1 MHFLS
6 TWRQV
11 FVTFRIARCTWVV
24 LGLFGAD
31 SRLGPTCYGS
41 AARRPAV
48 SRAGASGP
56 SGGGGGWQCPTP
68 AVGDPRAR
76 SRTPLLGELSWRADA
91 APRRPEPSQGPCP
104 RTGKGLGLE
113 GCAGPRCVC
122 PAGRGHGQT
131 PWLLL
136 CLSQGRGGWSPGALA
151 LVVQGC
157 WGRGRGP
164 SATPA
169 SLRLHWFHTPGGF

>member
-11 FVTFRIARCTWVV
+11 FVTFRIARCTWAV

-56 SGGGGGWQCPTP
+56 SGGGGGV
-68 AVGDPRAR
+68 AVPNPCRGGPQ
-76 SRTPLLGELSWRADA
+76 GKKQDA
-91 APRRPEPSQGPCP
+91 
-104 RTGKGLGLE
+104 
-113 GCAGPRCVC
+113 V
-122 PAGRGHGQT
+122 AGRAELESRRCSPQAGAQPGT
-131 PWLLL
+131 
-136 CLSQGRGGWSPGALA
+136 LSKDR
-151 LVVQGC
+151 
-157 WGRGRGP
+157 
-164 SATPA
+164 
-169 SLRLHWFHTPGGF
+169 